1 MRKRAES
8 YTGYSVGCAV
18 VWAAILIATRR
29 GDPET
34 RDKFRRASMAWWSG
48 WLSASIARL
57 VYPPP
62 KARKARRGD
71 T

>member
-1 MRKRAES
+1 MKKRVES

-18 VWAAILIATRR
+18 VWAAILIATGRA
-29 GDPET
+29 DPET
-34 RDKFRRASMAWWSG
+34 RDKFRRACMSWWSG

-62 KARKARRGD
+62 KARTARRGD